1 MRIHSNTISGAY
13 LLVMTMTVLLSFL
26 LPACNKKTT
35 CGAEEKRTAGR
46 VTEIKGPDTLKAGK
60 EAPLLLLVPLGENMC
75 VYRIEGKILASK
87 GNYVQLGAEIVY
99 ADAQKSTGCDCD
111 IKKEGYAIVYFTPTD
126 AGNYVFGTQTPPD
139 SVNHL
144 GFDSTSI
151 VVTVP

>member
-1 MRIHSNTISGAY
+1 MRTHSKTISGVYVSVIA
-13 LLVMTMTVLLSFL
+13 MMVLLFFL
-26 LPACNKKTT
+26 LPACNKNTT
-35 CGAEEKRTAGR
+35 CGAEEKRMAGR
-46 VTEIKGPDTLKAGK
+46 IAEIKGPDTLEAGK
-60 EAPLLLLVPLGENMC
+60 EAPLLLQVPLDENIC
-75 VYRIEGKILASK
+75 VYRIEGIILASK

-99 ADAQKSTGCDCD
+99 ADAQKSAGCDCD

-126 AGNYVFGTQTPPD
+126 AGNYVFGTQIPPD